1 MAQSW
6 TPNSWRNVPILQV
19 PTYEDQALLASV
31 EADLQRQPPL
41 VFAGEVRS
49 LKSRLAEA
57 SRGEAFLL
65 QGGDCAE
72 AFAEFSADHIRDT
85 FKVLLQMAVTLTFA
99 AQKPVVKV
107 GRMAGQFAKPRSAP
121 TEVVDGVELP
131 SYRGD
136 IINDGD
142 FTAAS
147 RVPDPRR
154 MMSAYNQ
161 ASATLNL
168 LRAFAQGGFASLEQ
182 VHRWNLDFVANSPA
196 GAEYEGLAREIEEAL
211 GFMKAC
217 GVDAQMPQ
225 LAEVDFYTSHEA
237 LLLWYEEALTREDS
251 LTGKTYDL
259 SAPMLWIGDR
269 TRQPD
274 HAHVEFLRGVEN
286 PIGIK
291 VGPSS
296 DSDEIVRL
304 TEILNPTNEAGR
316 ITLIV
321 RMGADK
327 VLEHMP
333 GIVRKVNGAGR
344 SVVWSCDPMHGNT
357 HKASTGFKTRSF
369 DNVKNEISRFFDV
382 HEAEG
387 TVPGGVHFELTGKD
401 VTECIGGA
409 TAITDEDL
417 ASRYHTH
424 CDPRLNGTQSLEL
437 AFLVADRLKSDRLRA
452 AAAVAA

>member
-1 MAQSW
+1 
-6 TPNSWRNVPILQV
+6 
-19 PTYEDQALLASV
+19 
-31 EADLQRQPPL
+31 
-41 VFAGEVRS
+41 
-49 LKSRLAEA
+49 
-57 SRGEAFLL
+57 
-65 QGGDCAE
+65 
-72 AFAEFSADHIRDT
+72 
-85 FKVLLQMAVTLTFA
+85 
-99 AQKPVVKV
+99 
-107 GRMAGQFAKPRSAP
+107 
-121 TEVVDGVELP
+121 
-131 SYRGD
+131 
-136 IINDGD
+136 
-142 FTAAS
+142 
-147 RVPDPRR
+147 

-182 VHRWNLDFVANSPA
+182 VHKWNLDFVAGSPA
-196 GAEYEGLAREIEEAL
+196 GANYEGIAREIDEAL

-217 GVDAQMPQ
+217 GLDAHMPQ
-225 LAEVDFYTSHEA
+225 LSEVDFYTSHEA
-237 LLLWYEEALTREDS
+237 LLLWYEEALTRQDS
-251 LTGKTYDL
+251 LTDKTYCL
-259 SAPMLWIGDR
+259 SAHMLWIGDR

-296 DSDEIVRL
+296 DPDEIVKL
-304 TEILNPTNEAGR
+304 TEILNPSNEPGR

-333 GIVRKVNGAGR
+333 AIVRKVHGAGR
-344 SVVWSCDPMHGNT
+344 SVLWSCDPMHGNT

-424 CDPRLNGTQSLEL
+424 CDPRLNGSQSLEL
-437 AFLVADRLKSDRLRA
+437 AFLVADRLKTDRQRA
-452 AAAVAA
+452 AASEAA